1 MKTFNWKGL
10 VPYIV
15 AIIAFIA
22 IALVYCSPILSGKV
36 MRAGDVNNW
45 KGAAQEAREYKA
57 QTGETTWWTNSMFGG
72 MPTYQITGATPSGAF
87 RKHLENIIHFG
98 FDNAI
103 GFIIAYLCGFF
114 LMLLC
119 FGVSPWIA
127 LAGAIA
133 MAFSSYFLII
143 IPAGHLTKASAIGCL
158 APVIGGFYAVFRK
171 RYWLGAPL
179 LAIYSIIGITLHPQM
194 SYYVG
199 LLLGVMFIAELYIH
213 IRERRYKDL
222 AIGVGVL
229 ALVVVVV
236 GLTKLSW
243 SDMNTSYLKET
254 MRGGHSELTQAKDA
268 DAELKKGLDID
279 YATAWSYDIDETL
292 TLLVPNVKGGASGYA
307 LDEKSET
314 CRTLMQNGYPKR
326 QAAQVCQQLPMYWGT
341 QPFTSGPV
349 YVGAIICFLFILG
362 LILVKGPYK
371 WALLVA
377 TLFSITLA
385 WGKNFMPLTELF
397 FNWFPMYNKFRAV
410 SSILIVAEITMPL
423 LGIMALQ
430 KVVELRKN
438 ADDNRRLF
446 VALYV
451 SAGITAGICLLL
463 ALFGSMMWD
472 FRGHSDPQWLQD
484 ALVADRIHMLKVD
497 AWRSFAFIAA
507 AAVILVI
514 FMKKKLKDIWLYVF
528 FAIMFAA
535 DMVPVNRRYFGS
547 RDFVS
552 AKEDNNWFA
561 MQQWEKDILQDK
573 SLDYRVL
580 NVAANTFNDART
592 SYRLKSIG
600 GYHAAKLRRYQD
612 LIDAHISK
620 NNMAVVNMLNTKY
633 FVTQNGVIRNPNA
646 MGNAWFV
653 DRVQFVETA
662 DDESQALWNTDL
674 KHDAVAD
681 KQFADVLIESS
692 EGEGQIQLI
701 NYAPNRLEYKALTSV
716 DKVAVFSEIYYPHD
730 WHLYIDGNKT
740 EIGRVNYVLRA
751 ATIPAGQHNIVMEF
765 VPAALKTDKWCLAIL
780 IMALMLSLTSLS
792 YPLWRTKLRS
802 KA

>member
-1 MKTFNWKGL
+1 MEHAKILKAFLDSKG
-10 VPYIV
+10 
-15 AIIAFIA
+15 
-22 IALVYCSPILSGKV
+22 
-36 MRAGDVNNW
+36 
-45 KGAAQEAREYKA
+45 
-57 QTGETTWWTNSMFGG
+57 
-72 MPTYQITGATPSGAF
+72 
-87 RKHLENIIHFG
+87 
-98 FDNAI
+98 
-103 GFIIAYLCGFF
+103 
-114 LMLLC
+114 
-119 FGVSPWIA
+119 
-127 LAGAIA
+127 
-133 MAFSSYFLII
+133 
-143 IPAGHLTKASAIGCL
+143 
-158 APVIGGFYAVFRK
+158 
-171 RYWLGAPL
+171 
-179 LAIYSIIGITLHPQM
+179 
-194 SYYVG
+194 
-199 LLLGVMFIAELYIH
+199 
-213 IRERRYKDL
+213 IRQ
-222 AIGVGVL
+222 
-229 ALVVVVV
+229 
-236 GLTKLSW
+236 S
-243 SDMNTSYLKET
+243 
-254 MRGGHSELTQAKDA
+254 
-268 DAELKKGLDID
+268 
-279 YATAWSYDIDETL
+279 
-292 TLLVPNVKGGASGYA
+292 
-307 LDEKSET
+307 
-314 CRTLMQNGYPKR
+314 
-326 QAAQVCQQLPMYWGT
+326 
-341 QPFTSGPV
+341 F
-349 YVGAIICFLFILG
+349 
-362 LILVKGPYK
+362 
-371 WALLVA
+371 
-377 TLFSITLA
+377 
-385 WGKNFMPLTELF
+385 
-397 FNWFPMYNKFRAV
+397 
-410 SSILIVAEITMPL
+410 
-423 LGIMALQ
+423 
-430 KVVELRKN
+430 
-438 ADDNRRLF
+438 
-446 VALYV
+446 
-451 SAGITAGICLLL
+451 
-463 ALFGSMMWD
+463 
-472 FRGHSDPQWLQD
+472 
-484 ALVADRIHMLKVD
+484 VADRIHMLKVD

-751 ATIPAGQHNIVMEF
+751 INIKGGSHKVVLEFRPKTIDTTEAIAYGSLV
-765 VPAALKTDKWCLAIL
+765 ALVIAI
-780 IMALMLSLTSLS
+780 AVSLFLT
-792 YPLWRTKLRS
+792 YRK
-802 KA
+802 KQA